1 MDDAEEIR
9 DDQDDP
15 LEERGDDRRVTD
27 DRRQDHD
34 TAAHVAEATDLKRA
48 FGNDA
53 AQRFLRLRGINDDL
67 AAEALLEN
75 YDRRKGQ
82 RRSGASTAR

>member
-1 MDDAEEIR
+1 MEPTDD
-9 DDQDDP
+9 DLQD
-15 LEERGDDRRVTD
+15 ERRLTD

-34 TAAHVAEATDLKRA
+34 TAAQVTEAAALKRA

-75 YDRRKGQ
+75 YDRRQAQ
-82 RRSGASTAR
+82 RRARAAGS